1 MGAKR
6 DTEGSKRQ
14 IDCFGGHQNG
24 ARRRVCPV
32 FFYMAAS
39 RLGCLRMR
47 VGWASGRSTIRSSI
61 LIML

>member
-1 MGAKR
+1 MCGGGLTEMGAKR

-14 IDCFGGHQNG
+14 IDRFGGHQNG

-39 RLGCLRMR
+39 VL
-47 VGWASGRSTIRSSI
+47 
-61 LIML
+61 